1 MEKCPA
7 CGSGNIF
14 KIIDQDR
21 YAINRCKRCGLTF
34 ASPLPDDVVL
44 AEFYQGFLFNLPE
57 KREIEAQIKKRKREL
72 IRLFNIKPGDK
83 GRNFLDFGG
92 GTGSAYKAAR
102 ELNLNVYYHDLDE
115 KAKAFVKREYGLT
128 DEFIVDAIDET
139 GQRFDYVFSDNVI
152 EHLKNPVAYVK
163 AMRDILN
170 KDGEII
176 IKTPHGGN
184 TEIFFYPMVSI
195 KEYFLRAL
203 KYNPPAVAVKA
214 YFRRFWHCDP
224 PRHLFSFSAPNLKI
238 IATLAGFDE
247 SEINI
252 SYYRLPLW
260 KYSISEIF
268 VNFRKYH
275 SLRSMLLRVIV
286 LPVLP
291 FEILSKILQ
300 LVLSK
305 VNILSPAGVILHL
318 KKTS

>member
-1 MEKCPA
+1 M
-7 CGSGNIF
+7 
-14 KIIDQDR
+14 
-21 YAINRCKRCGLTF
+21 
-34 ASPLPDDVVL
+34 L
-44 AEFYQGFLFNLPE
+44 AEFYHGFLFNLPE
-57 KREIEAQIKKRKREL
+57 KREIEAQVKKRKREL

-102 ELNLNVYYHDLDE
+102 KLNLNVYYHDLDE

-139 GQRFDYVFSDNVI
+139 DQRFDYVFSDNVI
-152 EHLKNPVAYVK
+152 EQLKNTVAYVK

-170 KDGEII
+170 EDGEII

-184 TEIFFYPMVSI
+184 TKIFFYPMISV
-195 KEYFLRAL
+195 KEYFPRAL
-203 KYNPPAVAVKA
+203 KFNSPASAVKS

-224 PRHLFSFSAPNLKI
+224 PRHLYSFTATSLKT
-238 IATLAGFDE
+238 IASKDGFED
-247 SEINI
+247 SGIKI

-260 KYSISEIF
+260 EYSMSKIF
-268 VNFRKYH
+268 VNLRKYH
-275 SLRSMLLRVIV
+275 SLRSMLLRVIA

-300 LVLSK
+300 LALSK
-305 VNILSPAGVILHL
+305 ANVISPAGIILHL
-318 KKTS
+318 KKPSRQQ